1 MSDVLIPQ
9 IECAAISDKYG
20 QFVTEPLERG
30 SGITM
35 GNALRRT
42 LLSSLKG
49 SAVTWVKIDGVQH
62 EFSTIPYMREDVID
76 FLLNIKAIRL
86 RSLTSGEGKL
96 TLRAEGEGS
105 VLAGDLDISAEF
117 EVVNPEHHLAILDSP
132 EAKLFVEFNVEQDK
146 GYRPA
151 SQGYRSAE
159 QEEGLPI
166 GVLPLDAVFTPVRKV
181 NYSIEN
187 INVGQLSYERLILDV
202 WTDGTISPV
211 EAVSQSAHLLME
223 QFQLFYEL
231 ARVSLRVGEKQ
242 PRLPIP
248 LEQYNMPI
256 EQLGLSVRTANCLK
270 RAGVTK
276 VGELFEKTDR
286 ELLNIK
292 NFGQRTLDEVNGQL
306 KERGFISEEDEKD
319 DVGQVEDEP
328 AKDAEIDEGE
338 CDENGPAED
347 S

>member
-1 MSDVLIPQ
+1 LSDVLIPQ
-9 IECAAISDKYG
+9 IECAAISEKYG

-49 SAVTWVKIDGVQH
+49 AAVTWVKIEGVQH
-62 EFSTIPYMREDVID
+62 EFSTVPYMREDVID
-76 FLLNIKAIRL
+76 FLLNVKAIRL
-86 RSLTSGEGKL
+86 RPLTSDEGKL
-96 TLRAEGEGS
+96 TLRAEGERS
-105 VLAGDLDISAEF
+105 VFASDLDLSAEF
-117 EVVNPEHHLAILDSP
+117 EVVNPEHHLALLDSP

-151 SQGYRSAE
+151 SQGYRSGE
-159 QEEGLPI
+159 QTEGQPI
-166 GVLPLDAVFTPVRKV
+166 GVIPLDAVFTPVRKV
-181 NYSIEN
+181 NYRIEK

-211 EAVSQSAHLLME
+211 EAVSRSAHLLME

-231 ARVSLRVGEKQ
+231 ARVPLRVGEKQ

-256 EQLGLSVRTANCLK
+256 EELGLSVRTANCLK
-270 RAGVTK
+270 RSGVTK

-292 NFGQRTLDEVNGQL
+292 NFGQRTLDEVNEQL
-306 KERGFISEEDEKD
+306 RERGFVSEEDEKD
-319 DVGQVEDEP
+319 EMGQVEGEP
-328 AKDAEIDEGE
+328 ALDTEIDEGE
-338 CDENGPAED
+338 YDENGPAED

>member
-1 MSDVLIPQ
+1 MSEVVIPQ

-30 SGITM
+30 VGITL

-49 SAVTWVKIDGVQH
+49 AAVTWVKIDGVLH
-62 EFSTIPYMREDVID
+62 EFSTVPFMREDVID

-86 RSLTSGEGKL
+86 RPLTSSEGTL

-105 VLAGDLDISAEF
+105 VLAGDLDTSADF
-117 EVVNPEHHLAILDSP
+117 EVVNPEHHLALLDSP

-151 SQGYRSAE
+151 SQGYRSGD
-159 QEEGLPI
+159 QTEGQPI
-166 GVLPLDAVFTPVRKV
+166 GVIPIDAVFTPVRKV

-202 WTDGTISPV
+202 WTDGTLSPV

-231 ARVSLRVGEKQ
+231 ARVPLRVGEKQ

-256 EQLGLSVRTANCLK
+256 EELGLSVRTANCLK
-270 RAGVTK
+270 RAGVNK

-292 NFGQRTLDEVNGQL
+292 NFGQRTLDEVNEQL
-306 KERGFISEEDEKD
+306 RERGFISEGDEKD
-319 DVGQVEDEP
+319 DVGQVEGEP
-328 AKDAEIDEGE
+328 DKDAEIDEGE
-338 CDENGPAED
+338 FDENVPGEE

>member
-1 MSDVLIPQ
+1 MSEVVIPQ

-30 SGITM
+30 VGITL

-49 SAVTWVKIDGVQH
+49 AAVTWVKIDGVLH
-62 EFSTIPYMREDVID
+62 EFSTVPFMREDVID

-86 RSLTSGEGKL
+86 RPLTSSEGTL

-105 VLAGDLDISAEF
+105 VLAGDLDTSADF
-117 EVVNPEHHLAILDSP
+117 EVVNPEHHLALLDSP

-151 SQGYRSAE
+151 SQGYRSGD
-159 QEEGLPI
+159 QTEGQPI
-166 GVLPLDAVFTPVRKV
+166 GVIPIDAVFTPVRKV

-231 ARVSLRVGEKQ
+231 ARVPLRVGEKQ

-256 EQLGLSVRTANCLK
+256 EELGLSVRTANCLK

-292 NFGQRTLDEVNGQL
+292 NFGQRTLDEVNEQL
-306 KERGFISEEDEKD
+306 RERGFISEGDEKD
-319 DVGQVEDEP
+319 DVGQVEGEP
-328 AKDAEIDEGE
+328 DKDAEIDEGE
-338 CDENGPAED
+338 FDENVPGEE

>member
-1 MSDVLIPQ
+1 LSDVLIPQ

-159 QEEGLPI
+159 QEE
-166 GVLPLDAVFTPVRKV
+166 
-181 NYSIEN
+181 
-187 INVGQLSYERLILDV
+187 RLILDV